1 MATSTKRKLNFCIG
15 CGHNTTP
22 SDTRSLHGDDAKQ
35 VISTWK
41 AFVEH
46 VCENTTE
53 VFNACGDPSE
63 GKMCRKCF
71 SMYTRFSNLQFTIED
86 AISEGI
92 KVMVPSA
99 TPIKRSRLHTPTQHK
114 ASVPQV
120 VGNSSHS
127 SPDVAVSF

>member
-1 MATSTKRKLNFCIG
+1 MATSSTKRKLNLCIG
-15 CGHNTTP
+15 CGHNTTQ
-22 SDTRSLHGDDAKQ
+22 SDTRSLHGDDAKE

-46 VCENTTE
+46 VCENT
-53 VFNACGDPSE
+53 ADASGDPSK
-63 GKMCRKCF
+63 GKMCRKCY
-71 SMYTRFSNLQFTIED
+71 SMYTRFSKMQSTIED

-114 ASVPQV
+114 ASVPPV
-120 VGNSSHS
+120 VCIASHS
-127 SPDVAVSF
+127 SPDVAVSL